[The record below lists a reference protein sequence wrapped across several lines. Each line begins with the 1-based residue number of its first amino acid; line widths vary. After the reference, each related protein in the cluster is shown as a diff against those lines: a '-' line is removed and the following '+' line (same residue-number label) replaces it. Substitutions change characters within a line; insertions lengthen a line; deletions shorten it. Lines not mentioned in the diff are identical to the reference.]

1 MNVTMSDTNT
11 ATKSN
16 PTGST
21 VGVVIPAYAPDIV
34 VLEQFIG
41 DIRNVIDPETIR
53 VEIDVPRTAHVER
66 LEAIVDRVSVSSDR
80 RGKGAA
86 IMEGF
91 DALETDVLVFADA
104 DGSVPAHSLEN
115 LVRQTEEGT
124 ADVSIGSRRHPN
136 SHIVNHQT
144 LGRRFLGDA
153 FAFAARKLL
162 PTKCRDYQCGAKAVR
177 AETWNVIG
185 HHCYEP
191 GFAWDLEFVSVAGSL
206 GYEIA
211 EVPVDWE
218 DHPDSTVDPLW
229 TSVELATALVDVR
242 RRADAIASSPRFKNI
257 TKTTRSKLTK

>member
-1 MNVTMSDTNT
+1 MSETN
-11 ATKSN
+11 ATTK
-16 PTGST
+16 PDLTGST
-21 VGVVIPAYAPDIV
+21 VGVVIPAYAPDILA
-34 VLEQFIG
+34 LERFID
-41 DIRNVIDPETIR
+41 DIRDVIDPETIR
-53 VEIDVPRTAHVER
+53 VEIDVPRTDHVEQ
-66 LEAIVDRVSVSSDR
+66 LEAVVDQVSVSSNR

-86 IMEGF
+86 IMAGF
-91 DALETDVLVFADA
+91 DALDTDILVFADA

-115 LVRQTEEGT
+115 LVRQLEEGT

-136 SHIVNHQT
+136 SHIVEHQT

-153 FAFAARKLL
+153 FAFVARKLL
-162 PTKCRDYQCGAKAVR
+162 PTKCRDYQCGAKAIR
-177 AETWNVIG
+177 AEAWNEIG

-218 DHPDSTVDPLW
+218 DHPDSTVDPLS

-242 RRADAIASSPRFKNI
+242 RRADAIASSPRFRGV
-257 TKTTRSKLTK
+257 TKTTQSKLTK